1 MQEKIIEFLKKNK
14 EYVSGEQISDS
25 LNISRQALWKHI
37 QGLKDSGYDIAAIPH
52 LGYRLDSIPDRLYPS
67 EVKYGLNTKFI
78 GKNIY
83 YFDSL
88 LSTMDEALRLALK
101 GEKEGALVVAETQTK
116 GRGRMGRV
124 WSSAKYK
131 GIYMSLILTPQ
142 IMPNQASIL
151 TLLTAVSVC
160 EAVRKSV
167 GVEVNIKWP
176 NDILIG
182 NKKLAGILTE
192 LDAELDA
199 VRFIIIGIG
208 INVNNDS
215 KASVPGGVSLSEET
229 GEVLSRVELLQ
240 AILRSFEENYLLF
253 KRSGPGGITEKW
265 RRYNSTLGKR
275 VKVSCHHKQ
284 IEGEASDIDSDGA
297 LLLRSDSGILH
308 RVTSG
313 DVVHCR

>member
-1 MQEKIIEFLKKNK
+1 MQEKIIDFLKNNK
-14 EYVSGEQISDS
+14 EYVSGEEISDS

-37 QGLKDSGYDIAAIPH
+37 QVLKDSGYDIAAIPH
-52 LGYRLDSIPDRLYPS
+52 LGYKLESIPDRLYPS

-88 LSTMDEALRLALK
+88 FSTMDEAIKLALK
-101 GEKEGALVVAETQTK
+101 AEKEGALVLAETQTR

-124 WSSAKYK
+124 WSSARYK
-131 GIYMSLILTPQ
+131 GIYMSLILTPK
-142 IMPNQASIL
+142 ILPNQAPIL
-151 TLLTAVSVC
+151 TLLSAVSVC
-160 EAVRKSV
+160 EAVRLIS
-167 GVEVNIKWP
+167 GLEVNIKWP
-176 NDILIG
+176 NDILIR

-192 LDAELDA
+192 LEAELDA
-199 VRFIIIGIG
+199 VRFIIVGIG

-215 KASVPGGVSLSEET
+215 KSLVPGASSLSEEM
-229 GEVLSRVELLQ
+229 GRSISRIELLRE
-240 AILRSFEENYLLF
+240 ILRSFEENYLLF
-253 KRSGPGGITEKW
+253 KRSGPDAITEKW
-265 RRYNSTLGKR
+265 RRYTCTLGKR
-275 VKVSCHHKQ
+275 VKVSCHNKQ

-297 LLLRSDSGILH
+297 LLLRADSGILH